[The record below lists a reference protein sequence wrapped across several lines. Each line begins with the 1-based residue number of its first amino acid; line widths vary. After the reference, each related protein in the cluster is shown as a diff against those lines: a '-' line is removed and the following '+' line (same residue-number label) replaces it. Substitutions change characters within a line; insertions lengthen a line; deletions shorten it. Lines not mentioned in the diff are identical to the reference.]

1 MGGTPKLAMN
11 ILCIPKD
18 LDKQITGEILR
29 GGYEKVKEAEAVICG
44 GHTIK
49 DAEPK
54 YGLCVSGFV
63 QPDKILKNSTAQEGD
78 ILILTKALGTGIL
91 NTAIKAGLL
100 LPSTEKAL
108 SSSMIELNNYAAAA
122 MNDLHISSCTD
133 ITGFGLLGHAYEM
146 ADGSEKS
153 LIIDSSSVPLLPQ
166 TLEMAEMGIVPK
178 GAYNNRAWTGCSID
192 IAESVPLS
200 VSDALFDPQTS
211 GGLLVALPE
220 EDGLELVK
228 RLRESIPVCEIIGR
242 VENRRDKPV
251 YVI

>member
-11 ILCIPKD
+11 ILCIPED
-18 LDKQITGEILR
+18 LDRQITGEILR

-108 SSSMIELNNYAAAA
+108 SSSMIELNKYAAAA
-122 MNDLHISSCTD
+122 MKDLHISSCTD

-200 VSDALFDPQTS
+200 VSDVLFDPQTA
-211 GGLLVALPE
+211 GGLLISLPE
-220 EDGLELVK
+220 KDGLHLFTELRDAGEDVAMAGWVDEFHDYSVFVK
-228 RLRESIPVCEIIGR
+228 
-242 VENRRDKPV
+242 
-251 YVI
+251 